1 MFEFFYGTENE
12 KFLFYQIPVL
22 LVKEKQFSK
31 LSTDA
36 KLLYG
41 ILLAKTRLSSRNGWL
56 DEKGRVYVY
65 YTVKEAMEDM
75 GCANQKATKIF
86 QELETIGLIK
96 RKRQMNKP
104 AIIYVKNF
112 DSGSRNHENHE
123 SKNHEN
129 HDSGDVKIMSP
140 ESWKSGT
147 NNIDI
152 NNIDINNNPSIYLER
167 EDKKMDGWM
176 DKISDIKCQIDYE
189 TLKDSYNIPEETL
202 DFCVDI
208 ISEVYDKGNAI
219 SLVKIKKL
227 NMLDILYVFDC
238 LKTSKPNVKNLRA
251 YLKTSLINAHDSNKL
266 YYDIQF
272 RNNLERN

>member
-1 MFEFFYGTENE
+1 MFGGSCDFEPE
-12 KFLFYQIPVL
+12 KLLFYHIPVL

-65 YTVKEAMEDM
+65 YTVKEAMEDL
-75 GCANQKATKIF
+75 GFANQKATKIF

-96 RKRQMNKP
+96 RKRRMNKP

-147 NNIDI
+147 YNIDI
-152 NNIDINNNPSIYLER
+152 NNIDINNNLSINQE
-167 EDKKMDGWM
+167 EDKEMDRRW
-176 DKISDIKCQIDYE
+176 E
-189 TLKDSYNIPEETL
+189 
-202 DFCVDI
+202 
-208 ISEVYDKGNAI
+208 
-219 SLVKIKKL
+219 
-227 NMLDILYVFDC
+227 
-238 LKTSKPNVKNLRA
+238 
-251 YLKTSLINAHDSNKL
+251 
-266 YYDIQF
+266 
-272 RNNLERN
+272 